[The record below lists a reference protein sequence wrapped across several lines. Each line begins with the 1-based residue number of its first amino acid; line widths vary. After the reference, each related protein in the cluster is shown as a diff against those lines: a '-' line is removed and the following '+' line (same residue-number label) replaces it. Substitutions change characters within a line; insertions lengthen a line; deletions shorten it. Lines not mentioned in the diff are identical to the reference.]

1 MRVVLLGAPGSGKGT
16 QAEFIVQHYNI
27 VHISTGELL
36 RDEVAAGTPL
46 GQQAQQIMDA
56 GQLVSDEIMLGIIEA
71 RLAKDDVSN
80 GFLLDGFPRTLPQ
93 AQALNELLNKLDQ
106 PLDVVI
112 FFDVDYGE
120 IMQRLLARQRADDN
134 EETIRKR
141 LQVYEAQTAPL
152 IDFYKTK
159 GNLRSVSG
167 VGEINE
173 IAERIQKI
181 LDEIV

>member
-16 QAEFIVQHYNI
+16 QADFIAQRYNI

-36 RDEVAAGTPL
+36 RAEVVAGTSL
-46 GQQAQQIMDA
+46 GKQAKEIIDS
-56 GQLVSDEIMLGIIEA
+56 GHLVSDEIMLDIIET
-71 RLAKDDVSN
+71 RLARDDVKN

-93 AQALNELLNKLDQ
+93 AQALGELLNRLDQ
-106 PLDVVI
+106 PIDVVV

-120 IMQRLLARQRADDN
+120 IMQRLLARQRADDT

-141 LQVYEAQTAPL
+141 LQIYESQTAPL

-159 GNLRSVSG
+159 GNLRSVQG
-167 VGEINE
+167 VGEIDE
-173 IAERIQKI
+173 IAQRIAKI
-181 LDEIV
+181 LDEIA